1 MGMGMVMMTSM
12 VDNGD
17 YDGEAWWHVLHWS
30 RHWQRGSRY
39 LNHSIC
45 WSPYHTIVSAG
56 HHTIPFNLLVT
67 IPYHSIWSPYHTILS
82 AGHHQCNAGYQITFQ
97 WRVLYNANCSA
108 LHLVSELV
116 HCNLSAI
123 HWYTP
128 KYRVWFS
135 ALHLVSGPVG
145 GWGAN
150 DITTFVSLAQT
161 DGDVGGG
168 RGGLFLLV
176 IIILAMQVYTSF

>member
-1 MGMGMVMMTSM
+1 MWLQYSKSSGNGKLGNGNGESDDDINGGQWRLRRWGMVACAALVTPLAER
-12 VDNGD
+12 VTLF
-17 YDGEAWWHVLHWS
+17 E
-30 RHWQRGSRY
+30 
-39 LNHSIC
+39 
-45 WSPYHTIVSAG
+45 
-56 HHTIPFNLLVT
+56 PFYLLVT
-67 IPYHSIWSPYHTILS
+67 IPYHCICWSPYNNILS

-168 RGGLFLLV
+168 RGGPFLLV